1 MHITDTVTIFIARQ
15 PDERKKTITGL
26 DVSKHLFLS
35 LLFVLI
41 TMMPYCDLRWQLYS
55 VSESGEAKYIQNVW
69 EGKFPLNKQASISD
83 TVPANSTAGLYYYR

>member
-1 MHITDTVTIFIARQ
+1 MHITDIVTIFIARQ

-26 DVSKHLFLS
+26 DVSNHLCSS

-41 TMMPYCDLRWQLYS
+41 MMPYYAWRWQLYS
-55 VSESGEAKYIQNVW
+55 VSEGGEAKYIQNVW

-83 TVPANSTAGLYYYR
+83 TVPANATAGLYYYR